1 MIVIITLALLCA
13 VILAIALHPVMTGE
27 RAALGWRLLTFM
39 AVVALGLY
47 MLVGSPDAQTA
58 PALFE
63 TSGPRHEQRLANQRE
78 LVILE
83 ALSGAPDHV
92 PFLLELGTIRIQAGH
107 PQDALEPLTRAQ
119 NLQPENNGVQE
130 AIGAAHYAIAL
141 TYAMQP
147 RKDARPMALKHF
159 EQAIKI
165 TPRGAEFYQRLRDDA
180 KNYQGRKAA
189 SE

>member
-1 MIVIITLALLCA
+1 MIIIITLALLCA
-13 VILAIALHPVMTGE
+13 LILAIALHPLMNAE
-27 RAALGWRLLTFM
+27 KSSLGWRLMLGM
-39 AVVALGLY
+39 AVTALGIY
-47 MLVGSPDAQTA
+47 MFVGSPDAVTA

-92 PFLLELGTIRIQAGH
+92 PLLLELGTVRIQAGH
-107 PQDALEPLTRAQ
+107 PQDALDPLTRAQ
-119 NLQPENNGVQE
+119 KLQPENGNIKE
-130 AIGAAHYAIAL
+130 AIGAAHYALAL

-147 RKDARPMALKHF
+147 RKDARTMALKHF
-159 EQAIKI
+159 EDALKI
-165 TPRGAEFYQRLRDDA
+165 TPRGSEFYQRLRDDSQ
-180 KNYQGRKAA
+180 NYQRRSAT